1 MMTEWQIRNSIRQ
14 ILGLEVEEEQRIGAY
29 LTLAKAEI
37 ISWLYGCTDRD
48 VKEIELPEKYESVLV
63 SAVVAGYSING
74 AENQTSHSE
83 NGISRTFSHS
93 DMSDYIRSNVTPY
106 VGVM

>member
-1 MMTEWQIRNSIRQ
+1 MTESQKRESIRT
-14 ILGLEVEEEQRIGAY
+14 ILGLEISEEASIGVY

-37 ISWLYGCTDRD
+37 ISWVYGYTDKD
-48 VKEIELPEKYESVLV
+48 ISTGELPAQYDTLQVN
-63 SAVVAGYSING
+63 AVIAGYSING

-83 NGISRTFSHS
+83 NGISRSFKHS
-93 DMSDYIRSNVTPY
+93 DMSDYIRSNATPF

>member
-1 MMTEWQIRNSIRQ
+1 MTESQKRESIRT
-14 ILGLEVEEEQRIGAY
+14 ILGLEISEEASIGVY

-37 ISWLYGCTDRD
+37 ISWVYGYTDKD
-48 VKEIELPEKYESVLV
+48 ISTCELPTQYDTLQVN
-63 SAVVAGYSING
+63 AVIAGYSING

-83 NGISRTFSHS
+83 NGISRSFKHS
-93 DMSDYIRSNVTPY
+93 DMSDYIRSNATPF